1 MWDLSAL
8 SRDQTCALCRGSAE
22 SFFFLLLKALL
33 FPFGPRLGRGL
44 QGVKKLPSGC
54 REGLQ
59 AEALTLVGP
68 LKAHWAPEA
77 PSCACEPFQAVL
89 TQPHLGTKQPAEV
102 GQVVTHLEEFH
113 LLLQE
118 VTLPKVTEVG
128 SAWVDPRPCRS

>member
-1 MWDLSAL
+1 MACGILVPCPGIKLVPSAGEVQNL
-8 SRDQTCALCRGSAE
+8 
-22 SFFFLLLKALL
+22 FFFLLLKALL

-77 PSCACEPFQAVL
+77 PSCA
-89 TQPHLGTKQPAEV
+89 
-102 GQVVTHLEEFH
+102 
-113 LLLQE
+113 
-118 VTLPKVTEVG
+118 
-128 SAWVDPRPCRS
+128 